1 MAVNKIKFKVAQEIV
16 DAVKEVVDKNI
27 NFIDING
34 TIIASTDEDRINTF
48 HEAGYKAISTL
59 KNITVNEDEEY
70 KGAKKG
76 INYPILINNEAI
88 GAIGI
93 TGEPDEVS
101 KFGFL
106 VTKITEIFI
115 KEQQLNYKYESD
127 KQRINHVVKSLIYDS
142 IEDKNE
148 IETILNEFGIGLKQ
162 KFAVVIF
169 KITKYNDVREL
180 EKVENDVQGVLKDI
194 GNIFKIYVYPNEF
207 IALVN
212 EERYN
217 NLRKIYM
224 NTLRKYEGIL
234 TGGVGRLK
242 ELYDTHKSYSEARS
256 AIKYSAKNHEILT
269 YFDSLSLELILEGI
283 DEDIKK
289 QYVDK
294 VLRELE
300 NSEIELLQAF
310 YRNDMSL
317 KNTSEELFIHKNT
330 LQYRLEKIGQ
340 KTGFN
345 PRCFKEAIIFYLAL
359 RLKS

>member
-1 MAVNKIKFKVAQEIV
+1 MALNKIKLTFAQEIV

-34 TIIASTDEDRINTF
+34 TIIASTDKERINTF

-59 KNITVNEDEEY
+59 KNITVNEDDEY
-70 KGAKKG
+70 KGTKKG
-76 INYPILINNEAI
+76 INYPIVINNEAI
-88 GAIGI
+88 GSIGI

-101 KFGFL
+101 KYGFL

-127 KQRINHVVKSLIYDS
+127 KHRINHVVKSLIYDS
-142 IEDKNE
+142 IEDKSE
-148 IETILNEFGIGLKQ
+148 IENILGEFGIALEQ

-180 EKVENDVQGVLKDI
+180 EKVENDVKGVLKDI

-212 EERYN
+212 EVKYN

-224 NTLRKYEGIL
+224 NTLKKHEGSL

-242 ELYDTHKSYSEARS
+242 DLYDTHKSYGEARS
-256 AIKYSAKNHEILT
+256 AIKYAAKNHEILT
-269 YFDSLSLELILEGI
+269 YFDSLSLELILESI
-283 DEDIKK
+283 DEEIKK
-289 QYVDK
+289 QYVGK
-294 VLRELE
+294 VLKDLE
-300 NSEIELLQAF
+300 EGEIQLLESF

-317 KNTSEELFIHKNT
+317 KSTSEELFIHKNT

-345 PRCFKEAIIFYLAL
+345 PRCFSEAVVFYLAL

>member
-1 MAVNKIKFKVAQEIV
+1 MAKNKIKLRFAQEIV

-34 TIIASTDEDRINTF
+34 IIIASTDKERISTF
-48 HEAGYKAISTL
+48 HEAGYKAILTL
-59 KNITVNEDEEY
+59 KNKTVNSDDEY

-76 INYPILINNEAI
+76 INYPIVINNEAV
-88 GAIGI
+88 GSIGI

-127 KQRINHVVKSLIYDS
+127 KHRINHVVKSLIYDS
-142 IEDKNE
+142 IDDKNE
-148 IETILNEFGIGLKQ
+148 VERILNEFGIELDA

-169 KITKYNDVREL
+169 KITKFDDVREL
-180 EKVENDVQGVLKDI
+180 ESAENDIKSVLRDI

-212 EERYN
+212 EVKYN
-217 NLRKIYM
+217 KLRKIYM
-224 NTLRKYEGIL
+224 KTLKKHEDSL
-234 TGGVGRLK
+234 TGGVGRLND
-242 ELYDTHKSYSEARS
+242 LYDTHKSYSEARS
-256 AIKYSAKNHEILT
+256 ALRYSEKNHEILT
-269 YFDSLSLELILEGI
+269 YFDTLSLELILESL
-283 DEDIKK
+283 DEEIKH

-294 VLRELE
+294 VLKDLDESEREL
-300 NSEIELLQAF
+300 LRTF

-317 KNTSEELFIHKNT
+317 KITSEELFIHKNT
-330 LQYRLEKIGQ
+330 LQYRLEKIYE
-340 KTGFN
+340 KTGYN
-345 PRCFKEAIIFYLAL
+345 PRSFNEAVIFYLAL
-359 RLKS
+359 RLGM